1 MLLALDL
8 GNTNVVGGLF
18 EGEELR
24 ARWRVRTVRGAT
36 PDELGV
42 LWERLLRARNVRV
55 SDVTGVC
62 LASVVPALTGS
73 YAQLARE
80 LFGRLAFVANTE
92 SDLGIVVETDNPA
105 QAGIDRVLNALAARE
120 RYGAPALVIDFGTA
134 TKFDVVSGAGRF
146 VGGAIAPGLGAA
158 VEALVARAPHLPH
171 VPLERPTRAIGTN
184 TVACMQSG
192 AFFGYVG
199 LVEGLIERLL
209 RELGGDATV
218 IATGGLAALLAP
230 EVRRIDHHDPD
241 LTLDGIRR
249 VWERNAGRPPA
260 LPPLPAGKGDSASSG
275 AVGETAVL
283 SPPGRGLG

>member
-8 GNTNVVGGLF
+8 GNTNVVAGLF
-18 EGEELR
+18 EGAELR
-24 ARWRVRTVRGAT
+24 CRWRVQAARGPT

-42 LWERLLRARNVRV
+42 LWERLLHARNVRV

-73 YAQLARE
+73 YVQLARD
-80 LFGRLAFVANTE
+80 LFGLPPIVAT
-92 SDLGIVVETDNPA
+92 SQADLGIVVDTENPA
-105 QAGIDRVLNALAARE
+105 QAGIDRVVNALAARE

-146 VGGAIAPGLGAA
+146 IGGAIAPGLGAA

-171 VPLERPTRAIGTN
+171 VALERPARAIGKN
-184 TVACMQSG
+184 TVASMQSG

-199 LVEGLIERLL
+199 LVEGLLDRML
-209 RELGGDATV
+209 RELDQGATV
-218 IATGGLAALLAP
+218 IATGGLAPLIAP
-230 EVRRIDHHDPD
+230 EVKRIDRLDPD

-249 VWERNAGRPPA
+249 VWELNAGGVAAERVDV
-260 LPPLPAGKGDSASSG
+260 GQGD
-275 AVGETAVL
+275 EEL
-283 SPPGRGLG
+283 NRRG